1 MCVYKKTQIFCQIF
15 FQIIYYLSLTYRNDF
30 AGRVFKVV
38 HDKQRGPLSLV
49 RVLSGKIR
57 KGAKVTMEK
66 ETIMQTENV
75 QRIYEPLA
83 DEYREITEIGCGDVA
98 IFGGLKVASTKFNF

>member
-1 MCVYKKTQIFCQIF
+1 M
-15 FQIIYYLSLTYRNDF
+15 
-30 AGRVFKVV
+30 V

-57 KGAKVTMEK
+57 KGSKVTMEK
-66 ETIMQTENV
+66 ESMMHTENV
-75 QRIYEPLA
+75 HRIYEPLA

-98 IFGGLKVASTKFNF
+98 IFGGLNVERLRFALIYFLLNEHFISENMYR